1 MAEHKLHLYT
11 GNGKGKTTAAMGL
24 ALRAHGHGLPVLIT
38 QFLKDGHSGEITA
51 LSHLPGVTMMLPR
64 PTHGFVFQMTAAE
77 KAGVFALQTAHAHA
91 LCDYLRNPF
100 HMQNGLLVLDELAT
114 ALSLHMV
121 EEDTARMLIAAA
133 LQRGEAVVSGYA
145 APPWLH
151 AAADYVSVITAEKH
165 PYETEHLPAREG
177 IEW

>member
-64 PTHGFVFQMTAAE
+64 PTHGFVFQMTEAE
-77 KAGVFALQTAHAHA
+77 KAKVKAIDDSLTNLYGIVQ
-91 LCDYLRNPF
+91 DMKERNPVYKTIADVPDWGKGMVQKLIDSGV
-100 HMQNGLLVLDELAT
+100 MQGDEHGDINVSGDMLRG
-114 ALSLHMV
+114 MV
-121 EEDTARMLIAAA
+121 IMERML
-133 LQRGEAVVSGYA
+133 
-145 APPWLH
+145 
-151 AAADYVSVITAEKH
+151 EKK
-165 PYETEHLPAREG
+165 
-177 IEW
+177 